1 MISIFNNPYHLAYV
15 NTFLVLIISIFLFIY
30 KFIFPKKNIN
40 FVFLIILVASIASWS
55 IFRQGTYQSGD
66 LRTHTAQLISFYNNL
81 QQGNFIPIWSG
92 ELCGGYGCPVLEF
105 FYILPYYI
113 ASLFHLIGFSFITS
127 LKLLLAG
134 SFIGSGIT
142 MFYWV
147 KEEFGKK
154 AGLIGTLFYLFAPY
168 HLIDFHFRAGIGE
181 VLSFVFIPLLFLFT
195 KKIISTG
202 KIKYFVLNTLS
213 VSFLLMSHSS
223 TFTVVVPLVI
233 AYALLIWTKGKKLNV
248 RQLQLFFFSLLF
260 GILIITYYWLP
271 ALAEVKYTWYSFW
284 KVDSFPSI
292 FEYLYSPSR
301 FGFLFQGNQGEYRL
315 IIGYFHLIAIFSAII
330 LLLKN
335 KITKKY
341 VSFLIFFII
350 VFFALFFMMLE
361 PSRFIWQSVPFL
373 NSFLI
378 VWRLLIPIA
387 FITSTIAAFLAT
399 RIKNNFILIIIGFLV
414 VTSTLLN
421 WGNRKMVVPPVK
433 PLTIEVENYTE
444 YVDSGS
450 INSYQKFV
458 SHDKIK
464 SQIVAS
470 SSANKTPIEFISGA
484 GSYIKLS
491 KTETKH
497 IYIIDANQNSI
508 IRENTYYFPGWNVYV
523 DSKENKVNHNN
534 EYGIITFNLQKGL
547 HKVDIFFKDTKSR
560 ELSKI
565 ISALSLVLFLLF
577 IIVKVKKLKLSYPS

>member
-1 MISIFNNPYHLAYV
+1 MINIFNNPYHLAYI
-15 NTFLVLIISIFLFIY
+15 NTLIVIIVSILLFTY
-30 KFIFPKKNIN
+30 KYIFPKKNIN
-40 FVFLIILVASIASWS
+40 FVFLIIAVASIASWS
-55 IFRQGTYQSGD
+55 VFRQGTYQSGD

-113 ASLFHLIGFSFITS
+113 ASLFHLIGFSFTTS

-134 SFIGSGIT
+134 SFIGSGVT

-154 AGLIGTLFYLFAPY
+154 AGLIGALFYLFAPY

-181 VLSFVFIPLLFLFT
+181 VLSFVFIPLVFLFT

-202 KIKYFVLNTLS
+202 NIKYFVFNTLF
-213 VSFLLMSHSS
+213 VSLLLMSHSS
-223 TFTVVVPLVI
+223 TFIVIVPISIFYGLVLWFNKTKKTPDEVI
-233 AYALLIWTKGKKLNV
+233 MLISSV
-248 RQLQLFFFSLLF
+248 LF
-260 GILIITYYWLP
+260 GLFILTLYWLP
-271 ALAEVKYTWYSFW
+271 ALSEVKYTWYGFW

-387 FITSTIAAFLAT
+387 FITSTIAAFLVT
-399 RIKNNFILIIIGFLV
+399 RIKNNFILIIIGFIV

-421 WGNRKMVVPPVK
+421 WGNRKMVLPSVK

-444 YVDSGS
+444 YVDPGS

-458 SHDKIK
+458 FHDKIK
-464 SQIVAS
+464 SQIVAL
-470 SSANKTPIEFISGA
+470 SSAYKTPIEFISGS
-484 GSYIKLS
+484 GSYIKLG

-508 IRENTYYFPGWNVYV
+508 IRENTYYFPGWKVYI
-523 DSKENKVNHNN
+523 DGKETTINHNN
-534 EYGIITFNLQKGL
+534 EYGIITFNIQKGL
-547 HKVDIFFKDTKSR
+547 HKVDVVLEDTKIR

-565 ISALSLVLFLLF
+565 ISVISLGLLLF
-577 IIVKVKKLKLSYPS
+577 ILLKAKK